1 MAGGLY
7 NIVFTDYTGG
17 LADLRF
23 LQQADW
29 LNDAAVAA
37 HVYPRQGRWQV
48 ALSFAWVAN
57 PYRFVCRYI
66 TETFD
71 TEKKAALYA
80 DFYKRTSQKDK
91 RGTLTVTVDDF
102 MRCFN

>member
-1 MAGGLY
+1 MFGGLY
-7 NIVFTDYTGG
+7 NIVFTDYKGG
-17 LADLRF
+17 AADLHFLAD
-23 LQQADW
+23 ANW
-29 LNDAAVAA
+29 LKDAAVTA

-48 ALSFAWVAN
+48 ALVFAWVTN

-66 TETFD
+66 TDSFD
-71 TEKKAALYA
+71 TEKKASLYA

-91 RGTLTVTVDDF
+91 RGTLTVTIHDF